1 MNPTVRHLLGLFL
14 QYGVFGLLALTIA
27 DDSFLFLPVG
37 GDLLTVLL
45 VVRNHGG
52 WPIYVLAGAA
62 GSTIGV
68 FILDLVCR
76 KGGEEGLKR
85 IVKPRLHDYLKRR
98 MEEHAALAIIVT
110 ALAPPPFPFGAA
122 IAVASALQYP
132 KPRLLT
138 LVFVTRVVRF
148 SLISWA
154 ALHFGRSIIRFTES
168 PGFLWFMGCFIA
180 ICVVGSAI
188 EVTRWVRSGLRIK

>member
-1 MNPTVRHLLGLFL
+1 MQPTVRHLLGLFL
-14 QYGVFGLLALTIA
+14 HYGVFGLLALTIA

-37 GDLLTVLL
+37 GDLLMVLL
-45 VVRNHGG
+45 VVRNHGD

-85 IVKPRLHDYLKRR
+85 IVKPRMHDYLKRQ
-98 MEEHAALAIIVT
+98 MEQHAALAIIVT

-138 LVFVTRVVRF
+138 LVFATRVVRF
-148 SLISWA
+148 SLISWSA
-154 ALHFGRSIIRFTES
+154 IYFGRSIIRFTET
-168 PGFLWFMGCFIA
+168 PGFLWCMGGFIA
-180 ICVVGSAI
+180 ICVVGSVF